1 MRTTLRSW
9 IARMLL
15 FASVM
20 FLLLSYA
27 PQGEPAN
34 SLFESPGP
42 RRGDDPEAKPE
53 KGTIPKPI
61 ELWAKDVPGATGDS
75 DEDKPAVYPYLPPPD
90 KNTGAAVL
98 ICPGGGFNTRC
109 TDYEGVLIAQWLKS
123 RGIAGF
129 VLRYRIRPLY
139 TMSESIL
146 DAHRAVQYLR
156 AHADEYRIATDR
168 IGIIGF
174 SAGAELAAAA
184 TFNPLPGKADAMD
197 PVERFPSRVNFMIL
211 AYGSARLRGPEVG
224 KDALAAGKPAPP
236 PTFLFCTA
244 EDTGHLTGMI
254 DLYAELRR
262 LRVPVE
268 VHFFERGEHGV
279 GFAQGD
285 PVLGNWPGLMYSWIR
300 AHGFLTGQKR
310 LAIKGVVKVDGE
322 PLAHG
327 SVTFTPID
335 AIGAPPV
342 TAYVL
347 NTGPVRGQYSVPAD
361 RGPTSGRY
369 RVEVRQDATRWLSN
383 SRDPV
388 MQKMNEKQRSG
399 TLTDQD
405 RKEWHEYARK
415 KSLSPSIEDLRIF
428 RTVRPND
435 QQDLIIEIKAAGE
448 NQFDIAVFS
457 K

>member
-1 MRTTLRSW
+1 
-9 IARMLL
+9 MLI
-15 FASVM
+15 FASVT
-20 FLLLSYA
+20 FVLLSYT

-34 SLFESPGP
+34 SHFESPGTRCEDTP
-42 RRGDDPEAKPE
+42 KTKPE
-53 KGTIPKPI
+53 TGTIPKPI
-61 ELWAKDVPGATGDS
+61 ELWMKDAPGATGGS
-75 DEDKPAVYPYLPPPD
+75 DEDKPAVYPYLPPAD

-109 TDYEGVLIAQWLKS
+109 TDFEGVVIAQWLKA

-139 TMSESIL
+139 TLRESIQ
-146 DAHRAVQYLR
+146 DAHRAVQHLR
-156 AHADEYRIATDR
+156 AHADVYRIAADR

-184 TFNPLPGKADAMD
+184 AFNPLAGRADAIEPD
-197 PVERFPSRVNFMIL
+197 ERFPSRANFMIL

-224 KDALAAGKPAPP
+224 KDTLFAGKPAIP

-254 DLYAELRR
+254 DLYGELRR

-279 GFAQGD
+279 GFAHGD
-285 PVLGNWPGLMYSWIR
+285 PVLGSWPGLMYGWIC
-300 AHGFLTGQKR
+300 AHGFLTSQKR
-310 LAIKGVVKVDGE
+310 QAIKGVLKVDGV
-322 PLAHG
+322 PLPHG

-335 AIGAPPV
+335 AVGAPPV

-347 NTGPVRGQYSVPAD
+347 NSGAVRGQYSVPAD
-361 RGPTSGRY
+361 QGPTPGRY
-369 RVEVRQDATRWLSN
+369 CVEVRQDATRWLSN

-388 MQKMNEKQRSG
+388 MQMMNEKQRSG

-415 KSLSPSIEDLRIF
+415 KNLSPSIEDLRVF

-435 QQDLIIEIKAAGE
+435 QRDLIIEIKAAGE
-448 NQFDIAVFS
+448 NQFDINVFS